1 MTENKYNGW
10 TNYATWRVNLE
21 MFDQWELGDFLGF
34 EDIAHKDVDVYE
46 LSQYMREY
54 AEERINED
62 ASADSFALSY
72 AYAFL
77 SDVNWYEIA
86 ESMVKAQIAEN
97 DYKEIA

>member
-1 MTENKYNGW
+1 MQTNTYNGW
-10 TNYATWRVNLE
+10 TNYETWRVNLE

-34 EDIAHKDVDVYE
+34 EDIAPRDVDISE
-46 LSQYMREY
+46 LAQTMREY

-77 SDVNWYEIA
+77 ENVNWHEIA
-86 ESMVKAQIAEN
+86 THLVESYQPVSITER
-97 DYKEIA
+97 